1 MIITIFGATGITG
14 VQLVK
19 QALAKGYTVKAFG
32 RNVDKLIDAD
42 LANDKLEAFKGY
54 VFDEDDV
61 LNAVKGS
68 DAVLSTLGGAFNGED
83 KARSLGIKN
92 IVKQMAKAGISRIV
106 ALGGQGVLNADEHTI
121 IMDTP
126 GFPAEYLPVSK
137 EHLQAYLYL
146 KESDL
151 NWTFLCSPDIRDEEA
166 NGKYITNVNYP
177 PPQSTHHVSTGN
189 LAHFMLAGLENNSYI
204 KQRVGICD
212 A

>member
-14 VQLVK
+14 TQLVK

-42 LANDKLEAFKGY
+42 LAEDKLQAIKGY

-61 LNAVKGS
+61 LNAIKGS

-92 IVKQMAKAGISRIV
+92 IVNQMTNAGVSRIV

-126 GFPAEYLPVSK
+126 GFPSEYLPVSK
-137 EHLQAYLYL
+137 EHFQAYLYL
-146 KESDL
+146 KESDRE
-151 NWTFLCSPDIRDEEA
+151 WTFLCSPDIRDEEA
-166 NGKYITNVNYP
+166 NGKYMINADYP

-189 LAHFMLAGLENNSYI
+189 LAHFMLAEIETNRYI
-204 KQRVGICD
+204 RQRVGICD
-212 A
+212 I